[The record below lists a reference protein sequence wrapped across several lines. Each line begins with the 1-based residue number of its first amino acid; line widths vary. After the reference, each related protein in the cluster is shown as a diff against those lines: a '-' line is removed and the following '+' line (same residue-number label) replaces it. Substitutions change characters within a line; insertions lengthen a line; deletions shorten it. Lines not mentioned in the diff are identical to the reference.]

1 MATRGFDQRVS
12 RLAQYRPFAEEGRAL
27 RAVLR
32 DLVLVATAEAENA
45 GVWDSLA
52 TLKEAIQTLWGVDV
66 EVEELRDVR
75 EVLVDEGRA
84 RRTEGGLTVSADT
97 LGELESTKEESANI
111 RLAAFGEWEEWV
123 RRSRPDLSD
132 EEFSALVV
140 DLTAWLDRII
150 ARHGVEA
157 ALVIYPEN
165 PRAQAVFDEIEG
177 LGFDFLPD
185 RGRRVREVRE
195 SAFPAFVRA
204 PTAAQRR
211 FLVDRLDVAYFL
223 TVLTLD
229 PQASQ
234 LVRERVKGHRVYLD
248 TNVLY
253 AVLGLANP
261 QEALSALRLLELTRE
276 LGYELAITPWTVEE
290 LRTSLRRARHRVGRV
305 PLPRRELAHLLAT
318 ASDEK
323 SVVTAFWASY
333 RDRGVKPK
341 DFFDLAFRCFDVSHE
356 RGVRQDRSGDR
367 RITLLCL
374 VDPRNYFLDYD
385 RDDPPP
391 DGHERGSQEVDYRA
405 VEIVRTRRECAH
417 RLEPCRCGDTE
428 REFNL
433 RALHRR
439 HRIRR

>member
-1 MATRGFDQRVS
+1 
-12 RLAQYRPFAEEGRAL
+12 
-27 RAVLR
+27 VLR

-223 TVLTLD
+223 TVLTLTLR
-229 PQASQ
+229 QVNS
-234 LVRERVKGHRVYLD
+234 
-248 TNVLY
+248 
-253 AVLGLANP
+253 
-261 QEALSALRLLELTRE
+261 SARE
-276 LGYELAITPWTVEE
+276 LRATVFTWTPTYSTPSSG
-290 LRTSLRRARHRVGRV
+290 LRTLKRPCRLFAFSNSRASWATNWLSLRG
-305 PLPRRELAHLLAT
+305 PLRNFA
-318 ASDEK
+318 
-323 SVVTAFWASY
+323 
-333 RDRGVKPK
+333 
-341 DFFDLAFRCFDVSHE
+341 
-356 RGVRQDRSGDR
+356 
-367 RITLLCL
+367 L
-374 VDPRNYFLDYD
+374 V
-385 RDDPPP
+385 
-391 DGHERGSQEVDYRA
+391 
-405 VEIVRTRRECAH
+405 
-417 RLEPCRCGDTE
+417 
-428 REFNL
+428 
-433 RALHRR
+433 
-439 HRIRR
+439 